1 MRKKVLIGVGA
12 ACVLG
17 VLWITTYQV
26 RSAMIDN
33 EVKQLVYA
41 EDLSEEG
48 LPEVLDVIV
57 DVESSTYQLNEL
69 PGVSDLPTLVDVTIT
84 YVDGS
89 TTNKPAYVVYDDIS
103 EPQYEDGKY
112 GKVILPR
119 PV

>member
-1 MRKKVLIGVGA
+1 MKKKVLIWVGA
-12 ACVLG
+12 ACAVG

-33 EVKQLVYA
+33 EVKQLIYA

-57 DVESSTYQLNEL
+57 DVDSGSYEL
-69 PGVSDLPTLVDVTIT
+69 TELSGVSDLPTLVDVTIT

-89 TTNKPAYVVYDDIS
+89 TSNKPAYVVYDDIT

-119 PV
+119 SI